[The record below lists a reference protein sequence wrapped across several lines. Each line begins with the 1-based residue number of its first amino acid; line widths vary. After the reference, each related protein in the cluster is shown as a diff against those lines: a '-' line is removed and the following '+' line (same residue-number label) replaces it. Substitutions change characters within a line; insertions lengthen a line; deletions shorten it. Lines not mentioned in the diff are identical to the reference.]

1 MSLSKVAGKLL
12 GYDPEAV
19 DALLDRVRRQY
30 ENPQSRI
37 VTPSMLAV
45 AKFDL
50 VPAGYRIDEVDAALA
65 KIADDFENREISQ
78 RLQRIGKLELKR
90 ENRKL
95 IGLIAEV
102 LAKEDEQRFTPSRSG
117 YRPKQLNQLLDQI
130 RIQEGVLLAPE
141 PMKIRTWELGR
152 AKGGPNKLEVN
163 EFLAQVVTAL
173 NTQRI
178 LG

>member
-1 MSLSKVAGKLL
+1 MSLSKVSGKLL

>member
-1 MSLSKVAGKLL
+1 MSLGKVSGKLL

-78 RLQRIGKLELKR
+78 RLERIGKLELKR
-90 ENRKL
+90 ENRRL
-95 IGLIAEV
+95 IGVIGEV
-102 LAKEDEQRFTPSRSG
+102 LAREEATRFTPSRNG
-117 YRPKQLNQLLDQI
+117 YRPTGGHCPKYPANTGLI
-130 RIQEGVLLAPE
+130 AI
-141 PMKIRTWELGR
+141 KTELY
-152 AKGGPNKLEVN
+152 
-163 EFLAQVVTAL
+163 
-173 NTQRI
+173 
-178 LG
+178 

>member
-1 MSLSKVAGKLL
+1 MSLSRVSGKLL

-19 DALLDRVRRQY
+19 DALLDRIRRQY

-37 VTPSMLAV
+37 VTPGMLAV
-45 AKFDL
+45 AKFEL

-65 KIADDFENREISQ
+65 EVADDFENREIAQ

-90 ENRKL
+90 EHRRL
-95 IGLIAEV
+95 IGFISEV
-102 LAKEDEQRFTPSRSG
+102 LAKEEGRRFTPARVG
-117 YRPKQLNQLLDQI
+117 YRPKLLKQLLDQI

-141 PMKIRTWELGR
+141 PMAIRTWELGR
-152 AKGGPNKLEVN
+152 ARGGPNKVEVN

>member
-1 MSLSKVAGKLL
+1 MSLGKVSGKLL

-19 DALLDRVRRQY
+19 DALLDRIRRQY

-37 VTPSMLAV
+37 VTPGMLAV

-65 KIADDFENREISQ
+65 KVADDFENREISQ
-78 RLQRIGKLELKR
+78 RLERIGKLELKR
-90 ENRKL
+90 ENRRL
-95 IGLIAEV
+95 IGLIGEV
-102 LAKEDEQRFTPSRSG
+102 LARQEATRFTPSRSG

-130 RIQEGVLLAPE
+130 RIHEGVLLAPE
-141 PMKIRTWELGR
+141 PMAIRTWELGR